1 MKATKQESII
11 MEWRTLRKGIVNVFR
26 QRHQFSRELRHLPT
40 LFVLFVL
47 WAIGLFLSAPDVQ
60 APSVCICPD
69 QIVYKVCDLPPT
81 WATP

>member
-1 MKATKQESII
+1 MKATKKEAID
-11 MEWRTLRKGIVNVFR
+11 MEVDTLRKGMVNLFR

-47 WAIGLFLSAPDVQ
+47 WAIVLVLFAPDVQ
-60 APSVCICPD
+60 APSVCICPP
-69 QIVYKVCDLPPT
+69 QIVCNLPPT